1 MAHKYFVRSP
11 YTGTRYEVNCDA
23 ALTGH
28 LFASAGVK
36 FDEHGTHLYSY
47 LKHVATISP
56 DGWLHV
62 YGLYSATT
70 RRHIGYFLKEYA
82 CGTYY
87 SVARTCYDTNKEY
100 NYRTGKYR
108 SLFTAPEEP

>member
-1 MAHKYFVRSP
+1 MAHRYFFRSP
-11 YTGTRYEVNCDA
+11 YTGTRYEVKCDA
-23 ALTGH
+23 PLTGH
-28 LFASAGVK
+28 PFASAGVK

-47 LKHVATISP
+47 TTHVATIDP

-70 RRHIGYFLKEYA
+70 RKHIGYFLKEYA

-87 SVARTCYDTNKEY
+87 SVARTCYDTNQEY

-108 SLFTAPEEP
+108 SLFTTPEEP